1 MLEDYFKWC
10 NFKVMKNDNKKG
22 FYFKQYEAPSQSP
35 FDKLFGIFKELITH
49 TSGDFDEAIEWLRE
63 LDVEYSLTD
72 EQYTIDDFIEDLKK
86 KGYIRDEVKDDGS
99 SGLGITAKTERAI
112 RQQALDQI
120 FGNLKRTSSGNHK
133 TKQSGNGD
141 EHTGEFREFH
151 FGDSLERISLT
162 ESLRNAQINN
172 GVSDFML
179 TENDLVVEDTQHK
192 SQMSTVLM
200 IDISHSMI
208 LYGEDRITPAKKV
221 AMALAELITTR
232 YPKDTLDILV
242 FGNDAWPIAIKDLPY
257 LKVGPFHTNTV
268 AGLQLAMDM
277 LRRKR
282 NTNKQIF
289 MITDGKPSCVRE
301 RDGSYYMNSN
311 GLDEY
316 IVDKC
321 YNQAQQARKLHIP
334 ITTFMIAN
342 DPYLQKF
349 VNKFTEA
356 NQGKAFYT
364 GLKGL
369 GEMIF
374 EDYETNRKKRI
385 K

>member
-1 MLEDYFKWC
+1 
-10 NFKVMKNDNKKG
+10 MKNEFRKG
-22 FYFKQYEAPSQSP
+22 FYFKQYEAPFQSP
-35 FDKLFGIFKELITH
+35 FDRLFEVFKELITH
-49 TSGDFDEAIEWLRE
+49 TSGDFDEAIDWLRE
-63 LDVEYSLTD
+63 LDKEYKLTD
-72 EQYTIDDFIEDLKK
+72 SSYTIDDFIEDLKK
-86 KGYIRDEVKDDGS
+86 KGYIREELKEDGS
-99 SGLGITAKTERAI
+99 SGIGITAKTERAI

-120 FGNLKRTSSGNHK
+120 FGNFKRSGNGNHK
-133 TKQSGNGD
+133 TKNSGNGD
-141 EHTGEFREFH
+141 EHTGELREFH
-151 FGDSLERISLT
+151 FGDGLEQISLT

-172 GVSDFML
+172 GVDDFQL
-179 TENDLVVEDTQHK
+179 TEKDLVVEDTQFK

-242 FGNDAWPIAIKDLPY
+242 FGNDAWTIAIRDLPY
-257 LKVGPFHTNTV
+257 LKVGPYHTNTV
-268 AGLQLAMDM
+268 AGLQLAMDL

-301 RDGSYYMNSN
+301 KDGEYYMNSN

-316 IVDKC
+316 IVNKC
-321 YNQAQQARKLHIP
+321 YSQAQQARKLHIP

-349 VNKFTEA
+349 VNRFTEE

>member
-1 MLEDYFKWC
+1 MNLSDKIGFFFK
-10 NFKVMKNDNKKG
+10 K
-22 FYFKQYEAPSQSP
+22 YEAPYQSP
-35 FDKLFGIFKELITH
+35 FDILFGIFKELITH
-49 TSGDFDEAIEWLRE
+49 TSGDFDEAINWLRQ
-63 LDVEYSLTD
+63 LDVEYKLTTPD
-72 EQYTIDDFIEDLKK
+72 YTIDDFIEDLKK
-86 KGYIRDEVKDDGS
+86 KGYVREEFKDDGS
-99 SGLGITAKTERAI
+99 SGGIGITAKTERAI

-120 FGNLKRTSSGNHK
+120 FGNLKKTGNGNHK
-133 TKQSGNGD
+133 TKHAGNGD
-141 EHTGEFREFH
+141 EHTGEFRDFN
-151 FGDSLERISLT
+151 FGDGLERISLT

-172 GVSDFML
+172 GVDEFML
-179 TENDLVVEDTQHK
+179 TENDLVVEETRFK

-232 YPKDTLDILV
+232 YPKDTLDIIV
-242 FGNDAWPIAIKDLPY
+242 FGNDAWTIAIRDLPY
-257 LKVGPFHTNTV
+257 LKVGPYHTNTV
-268 AGLQLAMDM
+268 AGLQLAMDL

-289 MITDGKPSCVRE
+289 MITDGKPSCYRE
-301 RDGSYYMNSN
+301 KDGTYYMNSN

-342 DPYLQKF
+342 DPYLQRF
-349 VNKFTEA
+349 VNHFTEA

-369 GEMIF
+369 GEIIF
-374 EDYETNRKKRI
+374 EDYETNRKK
-385 K
+385 KLK

>member
-1 MLEDYFKWC
+1 
-10 NFKVMKNDNKKG
+10 MKKTHNYKKG
-22 FYFKQYEAPSQSP
+22 LVFKTYQAPFQSP
-35 FDKLFGIFKELITH
+35 FDKLFEVFKELITH
-49 TSGDFDEAIEWLRE
+49 TSGDFDEAIDWLRK
-63 LDVEYSLTD
+63 LDTEYKLTTSEYS
-72 EQYTIDDFIEDLKK
+72 IDDFIEDLKK
-86 KGYIRDEVKDDGS
+86 KGYIREEFDPDGE
-99 SGLGITAKTERAI
+99 SGGIAITAKTERAI

-120 FGNLKRTSSGNHK
+120 FGNIKRSGQGNHK
-133 TKQSGNGD
+133 SKSPGIGD
-141 EHTGEFREFH
+141 EHTGDFRNYQ
-151 FGDSLERISLT
+151 FGDALDKVVMT
-162 ESLRNAQINN
+162 ESLKNAQINH
-172 GVSDFML
+172 GIGDFSL
-179 TENDLVVEDTQHK
+179 SEDDLVVEEMLHK

-242 FGNDAWPIAIKDLPY
+242 FGNDAWTIEIKDLPY
-257 LKVGPFHTNTV
+257 LKVGPYHTNTV
-268 AGLQLAMDM
+268 AGLQLAMDV

-289 MITDGKPSCVRE
+289 MITDGKPSCLRLP
-301 RDGSYYMNSN
+301 DGQYYKNSN
-311 GLDEY
+311 GLDSH
-316 IVDKC
+316 IVNKC
-321 YNQAQQARKLHIP
+321 YMMAQQARKLHIP
-334 ITTFMIAN
+334 ITTFMIAQ
-342 DPYLQKF
+342 DEYLMRF
-349 VNKFTEA
+349 VREFTYA

-385 K
+385 RG

>member
-1 MLEDYFKWC
+1 M
-10 NFKVMKNDNKKG
+10 NKKG
-22 FYFKQYEAPSQSP
+22 FYFKEFEEKSISP

-63 LDVEYSLTD
+63 LDQEYELTD
-72 EQYTIDDFIEDLKK
+72 ENYTIEDFIEDLKA
-86 KGYIRDEVKDDGS
+86 KGYIREEIDENGGS
-99 SGLGITAKTERAI
+99 GMGITAKTERAI
-112 RQQALDQI
+112 RQTALENI
-120 FGNLKRTSSGNHK
+120 FGNLNKSGAGNHK
-133 TKQSGNGD
+133 TKASGQGD
-141 EHTGEFREFH
+141 ELTGEFRSYH
-151 FGDSLERISLT
+151 FGDSLEKISLT
-162 ESLRNAQINN
+162 ESLKNAQINH
-172 GVSDFML
+172 GIGEFEL
-179 TENDLVVEDTQHK
+179 TEEDLVVEDTQFK

-232 YPKDTLDILV
+232 YPKDTIDILV
-242 FGNDAWPIAIKDLPY
+242 FGNDAWSISIKDIPY
-257 LKVGPFHTNTV
+257 LKVGPYHTNTV
-268 AGLQLAMDM
+268 AGLQLAMDI

-301 RDGSYYMNSN
+301 KDGTYYMNSN
-311 GLDEY
+311 GLDPYVTE
-316 IVDKC
+316 KC
-321 YNQAQQARKLHIP
+321 YTQAAQARKLHIP
-334 ITTFMIAN
+334 ITTFMIAR
-342 DPYLQKF
+342 DSYLQQF
-349 VNKFTEA
+349 VDKFTEA

-374 EDYETNRKKRI
+374 QDYETNRKKRL

>member
-1 MLEDYFKWC
+1 
-10 NFKVMKNDNKKG
+10 MKNEVKKG
-22 FYFKQYEAPSQSP
+22 FYFKQYTAPEQSP
-35 FDKLFGIFKELITH
+35 FEKLFQIFKELITH
-49 TSGDFDEAIEWLRE
+49 TSGDFDEAISWLRE
-63 LDVEYSLTD
+63 LDKEYQLTD
-72 EQYTIDDFIEDLKK
+72 EKYTIDDFIEDLKK
-86 KGYIRDEVKDDGS
+86 KGYIKEELRDDGS
-99 SGLGITAKTERAI
+99 GGLGITAKTERAI

-120 FGNLKRTSSGNHK
+120 FGNLKRSGSGNHK
-133 TKQSGNGD
+133 TKHSGLGD
-141 EHTGEFREFH
+141 EHTGEFREFY

-162 ESLRNAQINN
+162 ESLRNAQINH
-172 GVSDFML
+172 GIGDFRL
-179 TENDLVVEDTQHK
+179 TENDLVVEDTLHK

-257 LKVGPFHTNTV
+257 LKVGPYHTNTV

-321 YNQAQQARKLHIP
+321 YTQAQQARKLHIP
-334 ITTFMIAN
+334 ITTFMIAS

-374 EDYETNRKKRI
+374 EDYETNRKKRVR
-385 K
+385 

>member
-1 MLEDYFKWC
+1 
-10 NFKVMKNDNKKG
+10 MKNDNKKG
-22 FYFKQYEAPSQSP
+22 FYFKQYEAPFQSP

-49 TSGDFDEAIEWLRE
+49 TSGDFDEAIDWLRE
-63 LDVEYSLTD
+63 LDKEYKLTD
-72 EQYTIDDFIEDLKK
+72 EHYTIDDFIEDLKK
-86 KGYIRDEVKDDGS
+86 KGYIRVELKDDGTT
-99 SGLGITAKTERAI
+99 GIGITAKTERAI
-112 RQQALDQI
+112 RQQALDNI
-120 FGNLKRTSSGNHK
+120 FGNLKRSGSGNHK
-133 TKQSGNGD
+133 TKHSGNGD

-151 FGDSLERISLT
+151 FGDGLERISLT

-172 GVSDFML
+172 GVADFML
-179 TENDLVVEDTQHK
+179 TENDLVVEETQYK

-242 FGNDAWPIAIKDLPY
+242 FGNDAWTIAIRDLPY
-257 LKVGPFHTNTV
+257 LKVGPYHTNTV
-268 AGLQLAMDM
+268 AGLQLAMDI

-301 RDGSYYMNSN
+301 KDGSYYMNSN

-349 VNKFTEA
+349 VNKFTES

>member
-1 MLEDYFKWC
+1 
-10 NFKVMKNDNKKG
+10 MKKENRKG
-22 FYFKQYEAPSQSP
+22 FYFKPFEAPFQSP
-35 FDKLFGIFKELITH
+35 FERLFGIFKELITH
-49 TSGDFDEAIEWLRE
+49 TSGDFDEAIDWLRE
-63 LDVEYSLTD
+63 LDKEYKLTD
-72 EQYTIDDFIEDLKK
+72 EHYTIDDFIEDLKK
-86 KGYIRDEVKDDGS
+86 KGYIREELKEDGTP
-99 SGLGITAKTERAI
+99 GLGITAKTERAI
-112 RQQALDQI
+112 RQQALDTI
-120 FGNLKRTSSGNHK
+120 FGNLKRAGSGNHK
-133 TKQSGNGD
+133 SKHTGNGD

-151 FGDSLERISLT
+151 FGDALERISLT

-172 GVSDFML
+172 GVADFRL
-179 TENDLVVEDTQHK
+179 TENDLVVEETQYK

-242 FGNDAWPIAIKDLPY
+242 FGNDAWTIAIKDLPY

-268 AGLQLAMDM
+268 AGLQLAMDI

-301 RDGSYYMNSN
+301 KDGTYYMNSN
-311 GLDEY
+311 GLDQY

-321 YNQAQQARKLHIP
+321 YTQAQQARKLHIP
-334 ITTFMIAN
+334 ITTFMIAR

-349 VNKFTEA
+349 VNRFTEA

>member
-1 MLEDYFKWC
+1 
-10 NFKVMKNDNKKG
+10 MKNEFRKG
-22 FYFKQYEAPSQSP
+22 FYFKQYEAPFQSP
-35 FDKLFGIFKELITH
+35 FDRLFEVFKELIIH
-49 TSGDFDEAIEWLRE
+49 TSGDFDEAIDWLRE
-63 LDVEYSLTD
+63 LDKEYKLTD
-72 EQYTIDDFIEDLKK
+72 SNYTIDDFIEDLKK
-86 KGYIRDEVKDDGS
+86 KGYIREELKEDGS
-99 SGLGITAKTERAI
+99 SGTGITAKTERAI

-120 FGNLKRTSSGNHK
+120 FGNLKRSGNGNHK
-133 TKQSGNGD
+133 TKHSGNGD
-141 EHTGEFREFH
+141 EHTGELREFH
-151 FGDSLERISLT
+151 FGDALEQISLT

-172 GVSDFML
+172 GVGDFQL
-179 TENDLVVEDTQHK
+179 TEKDLVVEETQFK

-242 FGNDAWPIAIKDLPY
+242 FGNDAWTIAIRDLPY
-257 LKVGPFHTNTV
+257 LTVGPYHTNTV
-268 AGLQLAMDM
+268 AGLQLAMDL

-301 RDGSYYMNSN
+301 KDGDYYMNSN

-316 IVDKC
+316 IVNKC
-321 YNQAQQARKLHIP
+321 YSQAQQARKLHIP

-349 VNKFTEA
+349 VNRFTEE

>member
-1 MLEDYFKWC
+1 
-10 NFKVMKNDNKKG
+10 MKNTIKKG
-22 FYFKQYEAPSQSP
+22 FYFKTYEAPFQSP
-35 FDKLFGIFKELITH
+35 FEKLFAIFKELITH
-49 TSGDFDEAIEWLRE
+49 TSGEFDEAIDWLRE
-63 LDVEYSLTD
+63 LDKEYKLTD
-72 EQYTIDDFIEDLKK
+72 SAYTIDDFIEDLKK
-86 KGYIRDEVKDDGS
+86 KGYIREELKDDGT
-99 SGLGITAKTERAI
+99 SGIGITAKTERAI
-112 RQQALDQI
+112 RQQALDNI
-120 FGNLKRTSSGNHK
+120 FGNLKRSGTGNHK
-133 TKQSGNGD
+133 TKQAGNGD

-151 FGDSLERISLT
+151 FGDGLERISLT

-172 GVSDFML
+172 GVADFML
-179 TENDLVVEDTQHK
+179 TENDLVVEETQYK

-242 FGNDAWPIAIKDLPY
+242 FGNDAWTIAIRDLPY
-257 LKVGPFHTNTV
+257 LKVGPYHTNTV
-268 AGLQLAMDM
+268 AGLQLAMDL

-301 RDGSYYMNSN
+301 KDGNYYMNSN

-321 YNQAQQARKLHIP
+321 YSEAQQARKLHIP
-334 ITTFMIAN
+334 ITTFMIAK
-342 DPYLQKF
+342 DPYLQQF

>member
-1 MLEDYFKWC
+1 
-10 NFKVMKNDNKKG
+10 MKDTIKKG
-22 FYFKQYEAPSQSP
+22 FYFKSYEAPLQSP
-35 FDKLFGIFKELITH
+35 FDKLFTIFKELITH
-49 TSGDFDEAIEWLRE
+49 TSGDFDEAIDWLRE
-63 LDVEYSLTD
+63 LDTEYKLTD

-86 KGYIRDEVKDDGS
+86 KGYIREELKDDGT
-99 SGLGITAKTERAI
+99 SGIGITSKTERAI
-112 RQQALDQI
+112 RQQALDNI
-120 FGNLKRTSSGNHK
+120 FGNLKRSGTGNHK
-133 TKQSGNGD
+133 SKFPGNGD

-151 FGDSLERISLT
+151 FGDGLERISLT

-172 GVSDFML
+172 GMDNFML
-179 TENDLVVEDTQHK
+179 TENDLVVEETQHK

-242 FGNDAWPIAIKDLPY
+242 FGNDAWTIAIRDLPY

-268 AGLQLAMDM
+268 AGLQLAMDL

-301 RDGSYYMNSN
+301 KDGSYYMNSN

-321 YNQAQQARKLHIP
+321 YNEAQQARKLHIP
-334 ITTFMIAN
+334 ITTFMIAK
-342 DPYLQKF
+342 DPYLQQF